1 MGSVNFGSVGGSGSG
16 IDVLG
21 FVNQVLFAERAPVRM
36 LETQQVLLDAQS
48 SALSDINTK
57 LNDLK
62 TAINALKDLSG
73 KFNSKITA
81 SSDTGVLTAAADA
94 SAATAT
100 HSITVSALA
109 TTSSY
114 YSTQLA
120 DGSTTFSTGTFDL
133 QVGTGSTT
141 TITVDATNDTLDDL
155 ATHINNLALGVTA
168 SVITDADGARLSILS
183 DESGAPGDLTIS
195 SNTTGLAFTKAA
207 SGTNA
212 SLTVNNVPISST
224 SNTVSGV
231 IAGVTLSLTA
241 TTASAVTVT
250 VQPDTTQAR
259 EAIDDYVDSYN
270 AVLTAINAQFTYDV
284 ENDSVPPLGGDSS
297 LRLVQ
302 TQILTASVYSITGN
316 NGLVN
321 LGSIGVNTQDD
332 GTLLVDGSKLDGYLS
347 TNFTDVQN
355 LFQSQSPAGFAENF
369 STEIIALTDSIEG
382 PLHVALKGI
391 TNSKSSITDQ
401 IEAFEVRLEFR
412 QQSLLEEFS
421 RVDTLLRSF
430 PVIMAQ
436 IQSQLGSLS

>member
-1 MGSVNFGSVGGSGSG
+1 
-16 IDVLG
+16 
-21 FVNQVLFAERAPVRM
+21 
-36 LETQQVLLDAQS
+36 
-48 SALSDINTK
+48 NT
-57 LNDLK
+57 
-62 TAINALKDLSG
+62 
-73 KFNSKITA
+73 KITA
-81 SSDTGVLTAAADA
+81 SSDTSVLTATADA
-94 SAATAT
+94 SATAAT

-114 YSTQLA
+114 YSSQLA
-120 DGSTTFSTGTFDL
+120 DGSTTFATGSFDL
-133 QVGTGSTT
+133 QIGTGSPT

-155 ATHINNLALGVTA
+155 ATHINSLALGVTA

-183 DESGAPGDLTIS
+183 DASGVPGDLTIS
-195 SNTTGLAFTKAA
+195 NNTTGLTFTKAA
-207 SGTNA
+207 TGTNA
-212 SLTVNNVPISST
+212 SLTVNNVPINST

-231 IAGVTLSLTA
+231 IAGVTLSLTD

-259 EAIDDYVDSYN
+259 EAIDDFVDSYN
-270 AVLTAINAQFTYDV
+270 EVITAINAQFAYDA
-284 ENDSVPPLGGDSS
+284 ENDSAPPLASDSS

-321 LGSIGVNTQDD
+321 LGSIGVSTQDD

-369 STEIIALTDSIEG
+369 STEIIALTDSIDG
-382 PLHVALKGI
+382 PLHLALKGVAD
-391 TNSKSSITDQ
+391 SKSSITDQ

-412 QQSLLEEFS
+412 RQSLIDEFS
-421 RVDTLLRSF
+421 RVDVLLRSL
-430 PVIMAQ
+430 PVILAQ
-436 IQSQLGSLS
+436 VQSQLRSLS

>member
-1 MGSVNFGSVGGSGSG
+1 MGSVSFGSVGGSGSG

-21 FVNQVLFAERAPVRM
+21 FVNQVLFAERAPVRL
-36 LETQQVLLDAQS
+36 LETQKVLLDAQS

-57 LNDLK
+57 LSDLK
-62 TAINALKDLSG
+62 DAINALKDLSG
-73 KFNSKITA
+73 KFNTKITA
-81 SSDTGVLTAAADA
+81 SSDTSVLTATADA
-94 SAATAT
+94 SATAAT

-114 YSTQLA
+114 YSSQLA
-120 DGSTTFSTGTFDL
+120 DGSTTFATGSFDL
-133 QVGTGSTT
+133 QIGTGSPT

-155 ATHINNLALGVTA
+155 ATHINSLALGVTA

-183 DESGAPGDLTIS
+183 DASGVPGDLTIS
-195 SNTTGLAFTKAA
+195 SNTTGLTFTKAA
-207 SGTNA
+207 TGTNA
-212 SLTVNNVPISST
+212 SLTVNNVPINST

-231 IAGVTLSLTA
+231 IAGVTLSLTD

-259 EAIDDYVDSYN
+259 EAIDDFVDSYN
-270 AVLTAINAQFTYDV
+270 EVITAINAQFAYDA
-284 ENDSVPPLGGDSS
+284 ENDSAPPLASDSS

-321 LGSIGVNTQDD
+321 LGSIGVSTQDD

-369 STEIIALTDSIEG
+369 STEIIALTDSIDG
-382 PLHVALKGI
+382 PLHLALKGVAD
-391 TNSKSSITDQ
+391 SKSSITDQ

-412 QQSLLEEFS
+412 RQSLIDEFS
-421 RVDTLLRSF
+421 RVDVLLRSL
-430 PVIMAQ
+430 PVILAQ
-436 IQSQLGSLS
+436 VQSQLRSLS